1 MGGLYFR
8 LHGLAS
14 SMDLVIYS
22 FEAVFVIWQITRIF
36 HESISYCKR
45 NVWGIYIEQIFY
57 KGLRK
62 QLNIEAL
69 MEQIGILVLVKE
81 LLSWRA
87 ILDIFLI
94 AAGLFF
100 LYQTLIRLGTWKIV
114 SGILVALAVFLVAS
128 FMDLKGIE
136 WIFSNISQVAV
147 IALIVLFQP
156 ELRKILEQTA
166 SVKRSEPLD
175 VDKKISHLVV
185 DGLLKLA
192 QQRRGAIV
200 VFPGKEPVQ
209 EWLSGGFFLDAE
221 PSFPL
226 MMSIFDPNSPGHD
239 GGLIITNGKF
249 SQFGV
254 RLPVSQSSRLTEEYG
269 TRHHAA
275 MGLAEKSDA
284 LVFVVSEER
293 GTLSKFYK
301 GEMRRVSDGEKM
313 VKTIISHWKDM
324 TSFPMVFPKGKARLP
339 VFLQIIASLAL
350 AAFFWTTL
358 TVSQGEI
365 LEKVITVPVE
375 YTASSPNLTL
385 VGNKAEEVRLH
396 LSGPKSAL
404 DTVNPSH
411 TIVKI
416 NLSKALP
423 GKQSFII
430 TRENIQ
436 LPKEIHLLDA
446 VPPSFELT
454 LAEIVEKELVIKPQ
468 LVGKLP
474 DGLNVRSL
482 EVKPEKIKVFS
493 PDSAEMDKLISL
505 TTTPIYLNN
514 IYEDTTIYCKI
525 VALPAVQPKE
535 KRWPDVVV
543 TITVKR

>member
-1 MGGLYFR
+1 M
-8 LHGLAS
+8 
-14 SMDLVIYS
+14 
-22 FEAVFVIWQITRIF
+22 
-36 HESISYCKR
+36 
-45 NVWGIYIEQIFY
+45 
-57 KGLRK
+57 
-62 QLNIEAL
+62 L
-69 MEQIGILVLVKE
+69 MEQVGTMVLVKE
-81 LLSWRA
+81 LFSWRA

-94 AAGLFF
+94 AAGVFF
-100 LYQTLIRLGTWKIV
+100 LYRTLLRLGTWKIV
-114 SGILVALAVFLVAS
+114 AGILVAMAIFLVAN
-128 FMDLKGIE
+128 FMDLKGIG

-166 SVKRSEPLD
+166 SVKRSEPRDLD
-175 VDKKISHLVV
+175 EKLSHLVV
-185 DGLLKLA
+185 DALVKLA

-200 VFPGKEPVQ
+200 VFPGKEPIQ
-209 EWLSGGFFLDAE
+209 EWLSGGFVLDAK
-221 PSFPL
+221 PSLPL
-226 MMSIFDPNSPGHD
+226 IMSIFDPNSPGHD
-239 GGLIITNGKF
+239 GALVITNGEF
-249 SQFGV
+249 SRFGV
-254 RLPVSQSSRLTEEYG
+254 RLPVSQSSRLPEEYG

-275 MGLAEKSDA
+275 MGLVEKSDA
-284 LVFVVSEER
+284 LAIVVSEER
-293 GTLSKFYK
+293 GNLSIFRK
-301 GEMRRVSDGEKM
+301 GRMRQVSNGEEM

-324 TSFPMVFPKGKARLP
+324 ASFPVVFPKGKARWP
-339 VFLQIIASLAL
+339 VFLQIFASLVL
-350 AAFFWTTL
+350 AAIFWSTL
-358 TVSQGEI
+358 AVSQGEI

-416 NLSKALP
+416 DLSKALP
-423 GKQSFII
+423 GKQSFFI

-436 LPKEIHLLDA
+436 LPKDIHLLD
-446 VPPSFELT
+446 VIPPSFELT
-454 LAEIVEKELVIKPQ
+454 LAEIVEKELIIKPQ

-474 DGLNVRSL
+474 GGLKIRSL
-482 EVKPEKIKVFS
+482 EVKPGKVKVFS
-493 PDSAEMDKLISL
+493 PTSDEMDKLISL

-514 IYEDTTIYCKI
+514 IYENTTIYCKI

-543 TITVKR
+543 VITLGR